1 MMRTNL
7 MTNAALAM
15 ILSAALAIPLA
26 ANAQTVFPR
35 ARNYEVHELTLNG
48 SGCLVTDI
56 DRGMAVG
63 LCNLETPRR
72 AFAWTEAMGVID
84 LGTLGGT
91 GAIALG
97 TRDGRAVGS
106 SALSGDLTENAFA
119 WSLSTGM
126 IDLGSLGGTFDI
138 RHRAV
143 RTPCRRCGEDR

>member
-26 ANAQTVFPR
+26 ANAQTVFPS
-35 ARNYEVHELTLNG
+35 ARNYEVHELTLNA
-48 SGCLVTDI
+48 SGCIVTDI

-84 LGTLGGT
+84 LGT
-91 GAIALG
+91 
-97 TRDGRAVGS
+97 
-106 SALSGDLTENAFA
+106 GDL
-119 WSLSTGM
+119 SRIL
-126 IDLGSLGGTFDI
+126 
-138 RHRAV
+138 
-143 RTPCRRCGEDR
+143 